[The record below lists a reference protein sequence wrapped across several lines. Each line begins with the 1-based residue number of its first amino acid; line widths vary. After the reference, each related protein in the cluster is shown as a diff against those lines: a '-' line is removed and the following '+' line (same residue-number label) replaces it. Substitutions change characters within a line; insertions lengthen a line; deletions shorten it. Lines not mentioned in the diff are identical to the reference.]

1 MNTSRAALF
10 PTRAA
15 LGGIA
20 IHLHPVYS
28 RGAFRRAWRQG
39 ARVETSVFGN
49 DNVAMTGEPLVVSLE
64 GYEGPLDLLL
74 ALARTQ
80 KVDLKQISILA
91 LVEQYLAF
99 VAELRTIRLEI
110 AADYLVMAAWLAYL
124 KSRLLLPE
132 PPPDDEPSGEELA
145 ARLALQLQKLEAMRE
160 AGARLMA
167 RERLGRDV
175 FQRGAPEGIEVVA
188 RPIYDLTLF
197 QLLKAYADHKART
210 NAIAALEVRRP
221 ILHTIE
227 DALRRLEAM
236 LGSLPDWATLE
247 AFLPAGLHDGF
258 QRRAAVA
265 STLVAGLEMARQG
278 RLALKQAAPFAP
290 IFIKGLPAS
299 E

>member
-1 MNTSRAALF
+1 VCVLPSRAFRYTSA
-10 PTRAA
+10 AA
-15 LGGIA
+15 LTA
-20 IHLHPVYS
+20 
-28 RGAFRRAWRQG
+28 
-39 ARVETSVFGN
+39 ARSILQLDQAAYGN
-49 DNVAMTGEPLVVSLE
+49 DNVAADAPLVVALE

-80 KVDLKQISILA
+80 RVDLKQISILQ

-99 VAELRTIRLEI
+99 IAELRKVRLEI

-132 PPPDDEPSGEELA
+132 PPPDDEPSGEEMA

-167 RERLGRDV
+167 RDRLGRDV
-175 FQRGAPEGIEVVA
+175 FGRGAPEGVEVVK
-188 RPIYDLTLF
+188 RPIYDATLF
-197 QLLKAYADHKART
+197 QLLKAYADHKERAS
-210 NAIAALEVRRP
+210 AIAALEVKRP
-221 ILHTIE
+221 ILHTI
-227 DALRRLEAM
+227 DAALQRLERM

-247 AFLPAGLHDGF
+247 AFLPPNLLEGF

-265 STLVAGLEMARQG
+265 ATLIAGLEMARQG
-278 RLALKQAAPFAP
+278 KVSLRQSAPYAP
-290 IFIKGLPAS
+290 IFIKGTPRT